1 METVEH
7 IALALDYTVMTEC
20 RHYIVEGRVQGVFF
34 RASARGRALELSL
47 TGWVRNRPDG
57 RVEALACGA
66 PDALDAFHEWLWEG
80 PTEARVSG
88 VEMQP
93 APDGQPPA
101 EFSIR

>member
-7 IALALDYTVMTEC
+7 ITFVPDYTAMTEC
-20 RHYIVEGRVQGVFF
+20 RHFIVEGRVQGVFF
-34 RASARGRALELSL
+34 RASARSRALELGL
-47 TGWVRNRPDG
+47 TGWVRNLPDG
-57 RVEALACGA
+57 RVETLACGS
-66 PDALDAFHEWLWEG
+66 PEALDAFHEWLWEG

-93 APDGQPPA
+93 APEEPPPA